1 MTQGHSF
8 FWLLAKAHFCC
19 IQIVLGTSKMCN
31 SKTAISNLLLPRW
44 FSKFMLLLIIGPVL
58 LPCSCLYVM
67 NYNSAIETNPHT
79 FLFGCLE
86 HGFPLFGF
94 EVVVVSAALFWA
106 AASLLWS
113 AVGAVYCSTA
123 LMRCLLG
130 GS

>member
-1 MTQGHSF
+1 
-8 FWLLAKAHFCC
+8 
-19 IQIVLGTSKMCN
+19 MCN
-31 SKTAISNLLLPRW
+31 SKTAISNLLLQRW

-58 LPCSCLYVM
+58 LPGSCLYVI
-67 NYNSAIETNPHT
+67 NYNSAIETNPHP

-86 HGFPLFGF
+86 HGFVCALGGWLRVMVGSVGFPLFGF

-113 AVGAVYCSTA
+113 AAGAGYCSPA

-130 GS
+130 GSSWIK